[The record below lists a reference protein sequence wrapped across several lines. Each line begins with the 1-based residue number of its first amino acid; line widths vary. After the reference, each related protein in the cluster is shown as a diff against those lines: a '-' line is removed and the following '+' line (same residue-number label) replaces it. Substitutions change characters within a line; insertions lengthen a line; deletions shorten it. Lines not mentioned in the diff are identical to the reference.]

1 MNRTTKIIATATVA
15 LFAMGGSA
23 WAADCPARPTVPD
36 MASVDGAK
44 VTGKEMEKIAT
55 EYDAYQNNFVKF
67 SDCINKEF
75 EESQGKFKTVMD
87 AYSAKNKKK

>member
-15 LFAMGGSA
+15 MFAMGGSA
-23 WAADCPARPTVPD
+23 WAADCGAAPKVPD
-36 MASVDGAK
+36 LSAVDGAK

-55 EYDAYQNNFVKF
+55 EYDGYQNNFVKF

-75 EESQGKFKTVMD
+75 EESQGKFKAVMD
-87 AYSAKNKKK
+87 AYSSKNKKK